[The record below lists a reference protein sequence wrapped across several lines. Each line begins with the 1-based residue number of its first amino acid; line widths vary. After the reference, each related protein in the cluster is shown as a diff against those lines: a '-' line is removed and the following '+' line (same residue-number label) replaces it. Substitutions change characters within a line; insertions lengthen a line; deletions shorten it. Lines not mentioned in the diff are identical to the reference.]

1 MCVEKGKRFNLKFK
15 RMKKIFMIMMVS
27 IMCLP
32 VFAQDETVIEIQNQ
46 KGPYVT
52 NGFWDNWFVSAGGGV
67 QVYFGDDDSHGSFG
81 KRLAPALDIS
91 VGKWIT
97 PAVGVRLQ
105 YSGLQAKGWSY
116 GMLPY
121 SDGIADNKGFYKEK
135 FNTMNIHG
143 DFLWNISNAIGGER
157 VDRFWNFVPYAGVG
171 FARSEGNGTHK
182 NEIAANAG
190 LLHNLRL
197 SDALDINIDMRAM
210 FVNQRF
216 AYTDG
221 SNGVNVM
228 ATVTAGLTY
237 KFNTRGFQRA
247 SDLIVVE
254 DNTRYVQEIAALE
267 AMLQKADQKRS
278 VLEMQLKN
286 VKEELNNANSVEMPV
301 PLMPNLAIFF
311 EIGKANLT
319 DKSIINLGYMA
330 DMIKQFPGKNFVI
343 FASADKQTGTP
354 EYNMK
359 LSQKRGEAVYN
370 VLVEKY
376 GVNADQLKID
386 AVGSSQQKFD
396 GAQLNRV
403 VVIEDKE

>member
-1 MCVEKGKRFNLKFK
+1 
-15 RMKKIFMIMMVS
+15 MKKVFMIMMVS

-32 VFAQDETVIEIQNQ
+32 VFAQDETVIEVQNV

-67 QVYFGDDDSHGSFG
+67 QVYFGDDDSHGSIG
-81 KRLAPALDIS
+81 KRFAPALDIS

-97 PAVGVRLQ
+97 PSVGLRLQ
-105 YSGLQAKGWSY
+105 YSGLQAKGWSH
-116 GMLPY
+116 GLLPY
-121 SDGIADNKGFYKEK
+121 SEGKADNKGFYKEK

-157 VDRFWNFVPYAGVG
+157 LDRFWNFVPYAGFG
-171 FARSEGNGTHK
+171 IARSEGNGTSK
-182 NEIAANAG
+182 KELAANLG

-197 SDALDINIDMRAM
+197 SDAFDISIDMRTM

-216 AYTDG
+216 AHTQGDK
-221 SNGVNVM
+221 GVNVL

-254 DNTRYVQEIAALE
+254 DNTRYVQEIETLQ
-267 AMLQKADQKRS
+267 AMLEKADRKRS
-278 VLEMQLKN
+278 VLEMQLNN
-286 VKEELNNANSVEMPV
+286 VKKELNEANSVETPV

-311 EIGKANLT
+311 EIGKADLT
-319 DKSIINLGYMA
+319 QKSIINLGYMA

-343 FASADKQTGTP
+343 FASADKETGTP
-354 EYNMK
+354 EFNME
-359 LSQKRGEAVYN
+359 LSRKRGEAVYK
-370 VLVEKY
+370 VLVDKY
-376 GVNADQLKID
+376 GIDPSQLKID